1 MQWEKD
7 QQRQLCWN
15 FLWPRLSLLYIHGK
29 GWLLGDGE
37 AARFLELKG
46 LHRKQGKAA
55 CFRLP
60 NDMQIYADMQCET
73 FFAYPW
79 IAQGCPYAWSPQ
91 RQRAV
96 DGCLF

>member
-29 GWLLGDGE
+29 GWFLGDGE

-79 IAQGCPYAWSPQ
+79 IAQGCSYAWSPQ